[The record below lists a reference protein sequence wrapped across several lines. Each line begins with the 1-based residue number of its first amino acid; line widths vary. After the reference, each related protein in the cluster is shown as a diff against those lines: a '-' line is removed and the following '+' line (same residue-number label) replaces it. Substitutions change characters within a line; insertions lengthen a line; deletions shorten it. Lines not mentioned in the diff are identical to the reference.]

1 MNNTCGANAAGCSP
15 IASSRTTPPSSR
27 ICWLTKNAA
36 ATRPAPP
43 VSSGCPRSPGS
54 ISTSTAAMSS
64 VKHRRPSTCRR
75 SSRNWTRSQS
85 SPTWPS
91 DRWNIPF
98 RGDMQKTPDTMPAR
112 KKRRRDQP
120 HKVLHL
126 TTYQRLEQYL
136 GAFAQGHFHLLILV
150 GAGGL
155 AKSRSVRAV
164 LNGQACWIEG
174 NATPFGMYAKLYRHR
189 DEFVVID
196 DVDALY
202 ADRSGV
208 RLLKCLCQTEEEKT
222 VAWHS
227 DARSLERQG
236 IPREFVTKSRV
247 VIICNDWQTLDQNVA
262 ALQDRGHV
270 LLFQPGAAEV
280 HRKAGTWFDDPE
292 IHDWFAANLHRVRE
306 PSLRHYVRAKE
317 LKAAGMDWTA
327 VLASEGEN
335 RRARLAAEL
344 LASATYGSTAARVKA
359 FVEQGGGCRATFFN
373 YRRYLLK

>member
-1 MNNTCGANAAGCSP
+1 M
-15 IASSRTTPPSSR
+15 
-27 ICWLTKNAA
+27 
-36 ATRPAPP
+36 
-43 VSSGCPRSPGS
+43 PRAKS
-54 ISTSTAAMSS
+54 
-64 VKHRRPSTCRR
+64 
-75 SSRNWTRSQS
+75 
-85 SPTWPS
+85 
-91 DRWNIPF
+91 
-98 RGDMQKTPDTMPAR
+98 
-112 KKRRRDQP
+112 RRRRGVP

-126 TTYQRLEQYL
+126 STYERLDEYL
-136 GAFAQGHFHLLILV
+136 RAFAKGHFHLLILV

-236 IPREFVTKSRV
+236 IPREFTTKSRV
-247 VIICNDWQTLDQNVA
+247 AIIANDWRTLDKNVA

-280 HRKAGTWFDDPE
+280 HKKAGTFFDDQE
-292 IHDWFAANLHRVRE
+292 IYEWMGKNLHRVKE

-317 LKAAGMDWTA
+317 LKAAGMDWTE

-335 RRARLAAEL
+335 PRARLAAEL
-344 LASATYGSTAARVKA
+344 LSSATYATTAARVQA

-373 YRRYLLK
+373 YRRMLGGATATGQAARSSLDQA

>member
-1 MNNTCGANAAGCSP
+1 
-15 IASSRTTPPSSR
+15 
-27 ICWLTKNAA
+27 
-36 ATRPAPP
+36 
-43 VSSGCPRSPGS
+43 
-54 ISTSTAAMSS
+54 
-64 VKHRRPSTCRR
+64 
-75 SSRNWTRSQS
+75 
-85 SPTWPS
+85 
-91 DRWNIPF
+91 
-98 RGDMQKTPDTMPAR
+98 MPAKTKRYR
-112 KKRRRDQP
+112 KSPK
-120 HKVLHL
+120 KALHV

-164 LNGQACWIEG
+164 LDGKACWIEG
-174 NATPFGMYAKLYRHR
+174 NATPFGMYAKLYRHK

-202 ADRSGV
+202 AERRGV
-208 RLLKCLCQTEEEKT
+208 RLLKCLCQTEEEKA

-247 VIICNDWQTLDQNVA
+247 AIIANDWRTLDRNVA

-270 LLFQPGAAEV
+270 LLFEPGAAEV
-280 HRKAGTWFDDPE
+280 HRKAGTWFDDQE
-292 IHDWFAANLHRVRE
+292 IYDWFGRNLDRVRE

-317 LKAAGMDWTA
+317 LKAAGMDWTD
-327 VLASEGEN
+327 VLAVEDEN

-344 LASATYGSTAARVKA
+344 LASATYDSTAARVKA

-373 YRRYLLK
+373 YRKRLGGKG